1 MRLVSFVKGAGVMV
15 AEHGQV
21 EIPQAAKSRLDID
34 PDTGV
39 DGYAPAGDKTPP
51 NGELDDARH
60 PVERVYGILGK
71 PGSTDEYMAEIRG
84 R

>member
-1 MRLVSFVKGAGVMV
+1 MI

-21 EIPQAAKSRLDID
+21 EIPQAPKVRLDIY
-34 PDTGV
+34 PNTDTGEHT
-39 DGYAPAGDKTPP
+39 PAVDKTLP
-51 NGELDDARH
+51 NGELDDALH

-71 PGSTDEYMAEIRG
+71 PGSTDEYLAEIRG